1 MPRTLNAMDSQPPME
16 STPRRR
22 GFVGL
27 GVASLIFALAFLPAP
42 LAVLYDLNDECLRMT
57 SWGSGFSTWRTLFGL
72 PPIPVS
78 RYWYLLV
85 RTAVIGSIPV
95 SLLLG
100 YAAFVSFRSRP
111 WSLLFHALYV
121 PIQIV
126 LMTAMLI
133 GAARFST
140 ALDAAAAVQDL
151 AMRASFH
158 SGVRSTATI
167 VALPGIAYPLIL
179 AASYWVYRRSN
190 TRRPARYV

>member
-1 MPRTLNAMDSQPPME
+1 MDSQPPRA
-16 STPRRR
+16 STPPRR

-27 GVASLIFALAFLPAP
+27 GVASLVFALAFLPAP

-57 SWGSGFSTWRTLFGL
+57 SWASDFSTWQTLIRL
-72 PPIPVS
+72 PPMPVS

-85 RTAVIGSIPV
+85 RTAVIGSIPA

-126 LMTAMLI
+126 LMIAMMI
-133 GAARFST
+133 GAHRFST
-140 ALDAAAAVQDL
+140 ALDAVAASRDL
-151 AMRASFH
+151 AMRLPFH
-158 SGVRSTATI
+158 SNVRTTA
-167 VALPGIAYPLIL
+167 VLVGLPGIAYPLVL
-179 AASYWVYRRSN
+179 AAAYWIYRRSN
-190 TRRPARYV
+190 TRRPAR